1 MTHVVVLAGGLSP
14 ERDVSLRS
22 GRRVAESLRGEGF
35 DVTECDIDAALL
47 GTLESTRPDCVIPLL
62 HGAAGED
69 GAIRNVL
76 QSLGISYVGSDGAS
90 CGLAFDKPIAK
101 ALLAAAGARTP
112 VSMALPQTIFRELGA
127 SAVLAAVV
135 REIPLPFVI
144 KPTKGG
150 SALGTVIVRDAD
162 ELPSA
167 MMSAFA
173 YGDIVLIE
181 QLVVG
186 VECAISVLERDQI
199 TVLPPVEIVAPD
211 AFYDYNA
218 RYVAGLTEFFVP
230 ARLPTEHLTAVRE
243 LGALVHTTLGLRDWS
258 RTDCIVDESGVPWFL
273 EVNVAPG
280 MTETSLY
287 PQSLAAAGLTLGET
301 VASLVQ
307 QARQRH

>member
-22 GRRVAESLRGEGF
+22 GRRVAEALRGVGME
-35 DVTECDIDAALL
+35 VTECDIDATLL
-47 GTLESTRPDCVIPLL
+47 GTLETARPDCVVPLL

-76 QSLGISYVGSDGAS
+76 SALGISYVGSDGAS

-101 ALLAAAGARTP
+101 SLIAAAGAQTP
-112 VSMALPQTIFRELGA
+112 ASMALPQTIFRELGA
-127 SAVLAAVV
+127 TAVLAAVV

-150 SALGTVIVRDAD
+150 SALGTVIVRDA
-162 ELPSA
+162 EALPSA

-186 VECAISVLERDQI
+186 VECAISVLELDTI
-199 TVLPPVEIVAPD
+199 EVLPPVEIVAPN

-230 ARLPTEHLTAVRE
+230 ARLPEAHLTAVRD
-243 LGALVHTTLGLRDWS
+243 LGRIVHTTLGLRDWS
-258 RTDCIVDESGVPWFL
+258 RTDCIVDAAGVPWFL

-287 PQSLAAAGLTLGET
+287 PQSLMAADRTLGDT
-301 VASLVQ
+301 VAALVQ
-307 QARQRH
+307 QARLRD